1 MPEVTGPRFRIYRA
15 KDGWRW
21 RLQASNGRVIADSGE
36 AYTRRRDCRRA
47 VRTVTAA
54 VIEARGAELRPQR

>member
-1 MPEVTGPRFRIYRA
+1 MTGPRFRIYRDKA
-15 KDGWRW
+15 GKWRW
-21 RLQASNGRVIADSGE
+21 RLQAANGRVIADSGE
-36 AYTRRRDCRRA
+36 AYTRPRDCRRA